1 MIFTKT
7 TRQRKF
13 LGAQFEDVKQKI
25 MKKYK
30 QVEKELL
37 MKFREAGERDD
48 IEQMQT
54 MAETL
59 SRYQN
64 YQMCVDAYIEESVKQ
79 LALNTEI
86 FDQIKGKRKNI
97 K

>member
-1 MIFTKT
+1 
-7 TRQRKF
+7 
-13 LGAQFEDVKQKI
+13 

-86 FDQIKGKRKNI
+86 FDQIKGDLNLNKYQTTLKIGIRYLL
-97 K
+97 

>member
-1 MIFTKT
+1 
-7 TRQRKF
+7 
-13 LGAQFEDVKQKI
+13 

-86 FDQIKGKRKNI
+86 FDQIKGDLNLNKYQTTFEVFNPQNRD
-97 K
+97 

>member
-1 MIFTKT
+1 
-7 TRQRKF
+7 
-13 LGAQFEDVKQKI
+13 

-64 YQMCVDAYIEESVKQ
+64 YQKCVS
-79 LALNTEI
+79 
-86 FDQIKGKRKNI
+86 
-97 K
+97 

>member
-1 MIFTKT
+1 
-7 TRQRKF
+7 
-13 LGAQFEDVKQKI
+13 

-86 FDQIKGKRKNI
+86 FDQIKGDLNLNKYQTTLKIAIRYL
-97 K
+97 

>member
-1 MIFTKT
+1 
-7 TRQRKF
+7 
-13 LGAQFEDVKQKI
+13 

-86 FDQIKGKRKNI
+86 FDQIKGYLNYKKD
-97 K
+97 